1 MAKPTDAEVKTRKV
15 FFFLFVLFEIAFIIL
30 FRTVSNYAE
39 YTADTPNNMN
49 FNTPGSTVYPTDRLE
64 YIFFVNIITMT
75 LIGYGL
81 LYSYNRAHG
90 FTAFLYTLLISGVTF
105 QWALLMNEFWERV
118 NSGEWSTE
126 FFITIP
132 SLIKACYTTTAV
144 LITFGTIYGRANI
157 VQLVFIAG
165 FEALAYALNRYIIQY
180 QLNTNEIELAIF
192 VHVFGAFFGLGV
204 SLFTSSGPETV
215 SATAAGHDGSTQDSN
230 IVSVLGTLIL
240 FVFFPSYN
248 AFVAAAG
255 HRSRVIVN
263 TFLATTSSALVTF
276 AFSALTNGGKW
287 RMSEIRNATIAGGVA
302 MASSISVLCGPAAA
316 AGTGLVAAIAVQVF
330 IKFIHP
336 KVFSSLKDA
345 HYTHATHAIAGL
357 VAAVGSMIAIADAYS
372 QATFYGDRTTAF
384 YPSGENAAGNLVA
397 AYFVTVGMG
406 LFQGIFVGGLFG
418 NKFFARISGGAD
430 Y

>member
-1 MAKPTDAEVKTRKV
+1 MVAEADVKTRKV

-30 FRTVSNYAE
+30 FRTVADFANVTSTSFNNDNYNQVNSLDYAK
-39 YTADTPNNMN
+39 
-49 FNTPGSTVYPTDRLE
+49 DRLE

-118 NSGEWSTE
+118 NSGEWSQD

-144 LITFGTIYGRANI
+144 LITFGTVYGRANI

-192 VHVFGAFFGLGV
+192 VHVFGAFFGIGV
-204 SLFTSSGPETV
+204 SLFTSSGSEAAV
-215 SATAAGHDGSTQDSN
+215 AGHDGSTQDSN

-240 FVFFPSYN
+240 FAFFPSYN
-248 AFVAAAG
+248 AFVASPA
-255 HRSRVIVN
+255 HRTRVIVN

-276 AFSALTNGGKW
+276 AFSAMTNGGKW
-287 RMSEIRNATIAGGVA
+287 RLSEIRNATIVGGVA
-302 MASSISVLCGPAAA
+302 MALFILVLCGPAAA
-316 AGTGLVAAIAVQVF
+316 A
-330 IKFIHP
+330 
-336 KVFSSLKDA
+336 
-345 HYTHATHAIAGL
+345 
-357 VAAVGSMIAIADAYS
+357 
-372 QATFYGDRTTAF
+372 
-384 YPSGENAAGNLVA
+384 
-397 AYFVTVGMG
+397 
-406 LFQGIFVGGLFG
+406 
-418 NKFFARISGGAD
+418 
-430 Y
+430 